1 MKVTDLHLDEDTIKF
16 SDVLNTDIWVNEEL
30 KPQVYKKLMEIA
42 DAFIEYLD
50 LDLNIVDI
58 QFTGSMANYNFNKDS
73 DIDLHIIADFED
85 FGINYDI
92 ISNYFNAKKS
102 LFNQNHNITIYGHPV
117 ELYVEDKNQPSQ
129 SKGKYSL
136 KFDKWLI
143 KPQKITQEVE
153 DVIDTPKYLEYI
165 ERFNAIVSSDYNS
178 QEANDLLD
186 ELYNIRKEGL
196 NKEGELSEDNLI
208 FKALRSNGIL
218 KYLRQ
223 YINDNYDKSL
233 SLTENEQNKKIIEE
247 DYKKDKDYREIA
259 KKLIKAT
266 KKAINNK
273 DTQLLNSSS
282 DIYLNMTDEF
292 NKIDDIFKNSGKEF
306 YIRFC
311 QGSESFSHMSA
322 DNDLRKMVSFPILPV
337 KPLRD
342 FMIDL
347 LKKNS
352 KEYFSIKE
360 KYENTDDYSLEVQKL
375 FLNLALKYIKKHSK
389 HYFEYDESL
398 FHEFIHMID
407 FLRHTPTFKSK
418 EQKFNTKK
426 DFEDY
431 HNSPTEQNAYYQ
443 ETVHLFDDWIIELNR
458 NNENTFTFDENDFTD
473 FYNEFKRQY
482 RGNYDS
488 LNTKNKNR
496 LRKRI
501 YQYWK
506 NTFKKED

>member
-102 LFNQNHNITIYGHPV
+102 LFNQNHNISIYGHPV

-165 ERFNAIVSSDYNS
+165 ERFNAIVSSDYNA

-233 SLTENEQNKKIIEE
+233 SLTETLNKKIIEE
-247 DYKKDKDYREIA
+247 DYKKDKEYRDIA
-259 KKLIKAT
+259 KQMVDIV

-273 DTQLLNSSS
+273 DTQLLNSSE
-282 DIYLNMTDEF
+282 DVYLNVTDEF
-292 NKIDDIFKNSGKEF
+292 NEIDDMFKNSGKEF

-311 QGSESFSHMSA
+311 KGSENYSVLTANKGLMK
-322 DNDLRKMVSFPILPV
+322 LISFPILPHMELFDFMTYLFKKNKV
-337 KPLRD
+337 KPS
-342 FMIDL
+342 FKNNTEMNKEF
-347 LKKNS
+347 LK
-352 KEYFSIKE
+352 
-360 KYENTDDYSLEVQKL
+360 LV
-375 FLNLALKYIKKHSK
+375 LKYIKKHTK
-389 HYFEYDESL
+389 NIFNNPDNL
-398 FHEFIHMID
+398 VHEFIHILD
-407 FLRHTPTFKSK
+407 DLRYSPTANILHQDIK
-418 EQKFNTKK
+418 TVK
-426 DFEDY
+426 DYDDY
-431 HNSPTEQNAYYQ
+431 HNSPHEYNAYYQ
-443 ETVHLFDDWIIELNR
+443 ETMYAFDNWVKELNKSD
-458 NNENTFTFDENDFTD
+458 EYLWTFDEDDFND

-482 RGNYDS
+482 RGHYDR
-488 LNTKNKNR
+488 LNTKYRNK
-496 LRKRI
+496 LRKRAF
-501 YQYWK
+501 QYWK

>member
-165 ERFNAIVSSDYNS
+165 ERFNAIVSSDYNA

-186 ELYNIRKEGL
+186 
-196 NKEGELSEDNLI
+196 
-208 FKALRSNGIL
+208 
-218 KYLRQ
+218 
-223 YINDNYDKSL
+223 
-233 SLTENEQNKKIIEE
+233 
-247 DYKKDKDYREIA
+247 
-259 KKLIKAT
+259 
-266 KKAINNK
+266 
-273 DTQLLNSSS
+273 
-282 DIYLNMTDEF
+282 
-292 NKIDDIFKNSGKEF
+292 
-306 YIRFC
+306 
-311 QGSESFSHMSA
+311 
-322 DNDLRKMVSFPILPV
+322 
-337 KPLRD
+337 
-342 FMIDL
+342 
-347 LKKNS
+347 
-352 KEYFSIKE
+352 
-360 KYENTDDYSLEVQKL
+360 
-375 FLNLALKYIKKHSK
+375 
-389 HYFEYDESL
+389 
-398 FHEFIHMID
+398 
-407 FLRHTPTFKSK
+407 
-418 EQKFNTKK
+418 
-426 DFEDY
+426 
-431 HNSPTEQNAYYQ
+431 
-443 ETVHLFDDWIIELNR
+443 
-458 NNENTFTFDENDFTD
+458 
-473 FYNEFKRQY
+473 
-482 RGNYDS
+482 
-488 LNTKNKNR
+488 
-496 LRKRI
+496 
-501 YQYWK
+501 
-506 NTFKKED
+506 